1 MAFLSNEQVHK
12 LKGKIT
18 SDPKMLQKIY
28 RSRKSASYK
37 ISIDH
42 NLVNDYEKDG
52 WEVEKVLKTKTR
64 LIREKTHSKKFE
76 DDIWCQFYEL
86 GFTTL
91 NIDETLELPFS
102 KDPKDKKQIDVIA
115 INNES
120 AIIIECKS
128 AEKLKKPPSFK
139 DEFDLLGLRINGF
152 SKALKQILNNSIKTK
167 FIFATRNLRIGFQL

>member
-1 MAFLSNEQVHK
+1 MAFLSNEQIQI

-18 SDPKMLQKIY
+18 NDPTTLRKVYK
-28 RSRKSASYK
+28 SRKNPFYR
-37 ISIDH
+37 ISVDH
-42 NLVNDYEKDG
+42 NLINDYEKDG

-64 LIREKTHSKKFE
+64 LIKEKVFSKKFE

-91 NIDETLELPFS
+91 NIDETLELPFN
-102 KDPKDKKQIDVIA
+102 KDPKDKKQIDVLA